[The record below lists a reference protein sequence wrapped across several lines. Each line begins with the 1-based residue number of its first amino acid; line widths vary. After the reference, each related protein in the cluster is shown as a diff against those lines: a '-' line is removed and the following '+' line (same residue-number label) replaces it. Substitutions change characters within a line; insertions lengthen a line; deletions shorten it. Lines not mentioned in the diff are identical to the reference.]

1 VLTEIF
7 LISARA
13 LPAGELDKAMRP
25 RFYRLNNAISRLLDD
40 YCMVSFFPLDISDEA
55 GAIEHKHSTEVE
67 SMTRA
72 HASV

>member
-1 VLTEIF
+1 
-7 LISARA
+7 
-13 LPAGELDKAMRP
+13 MRP